1 MKVWPYE
8 VSYIH
13 AILQLYI
20 QFCLDLQISIFF
32 LLSSDNSFWFTFK
45 DVVILV
51 SLLLHWHVKILI
63 PGLGSCASAANK
75 PHIQTCFDTLNIF
88 KKRDNRIQVR
98 LRLLKF
104 FPSLFS
110 LFLSYSFFAIDYSP
124 LSLFLIFYF
133 CFFPFF
139 PVSSRFHICKL
150 SLFFFT
156 FFLIFQN

>member
-20 QFCLDLQISIFF
+20 QFCLDLQINIFF

-63 PGLGSCASAANK
+63 DHNLIYQGSAAAHQPRISLK
-75 PHIQTCFDTLNIF
+75 LNLFQFCLKRDCNIWVSFQLIF
-88 KKRDNRIQVR
+88 KILIS
-98 LRLLKF
+98 LRLTGGWRAAAEPYNILAVI
-104 FPSLFS
+104 L
-110 LFLSYSFFAIDYSP
+110 Y
-124 LSLFLIFYF
+124 
-133 CFFPFF
+133 
-139 PVSSRFHICKL
+139 
-150 SLFFFT
+150 
-156 FFLIFQN
+156 N